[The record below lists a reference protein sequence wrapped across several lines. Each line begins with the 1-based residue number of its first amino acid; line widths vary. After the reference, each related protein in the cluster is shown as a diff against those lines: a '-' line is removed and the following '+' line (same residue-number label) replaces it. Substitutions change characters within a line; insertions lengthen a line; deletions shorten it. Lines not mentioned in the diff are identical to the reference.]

1 MPITTIGS
9 SMNNTNGNQSSIVP
23 FYYTSEYLFIGDFP
37 MVMSGLIESL
47 KIGATQTNSGEFS
60 KAILTYLDALKMDE
74 NNATAWFC
82 LGVLYSKT
90 GSVKDAVEAFMKCD
104 ENYPD
109 HPPTLA
115 NLAYLLVESEP
126 ERASDFAKRALPHL
140 EQDENLHNIASMYKP
155 EETPELVFIESEP
168 ILEES
173 VDQNLDTGIS
183 PITGESSRQEEARAL
198 SSSGDHSTAVSIWKD
213 LLEQTPD
220 SPEVWRGLGE
230 ALSSAG
236 YEDRAVQCMKR
247 ADQIESD
254 SIVEPELEISTDN
267 QDVVDDDELLLIAAD
282 EVRSI
287 PVVEERG
294 SLDDS
299 LGWYNMGINL
309 LNEGKNDEALS
320 SFEKA
325 IGGCPS
331 SEVELRVK
339 AQNGRGNAL
348 YNEGR
353 YPESIIAYHTAIGL
367 DPKSVSGRTLFNMGS
382 SYAAVEMFDDAIKCF
397 SQSLERGL
405 DESEAELCEKQISRC
420 RVLAREQAKRQA
432 RGIR

>member
-1 MPITTIGS
+1 MAISLQLYLSTILQ
-9 SMNNTNGNQSSIVP
+9 NTYSLVI
-23 FYYTSEYLFIGDFP
+23 FP
-37 MVMSGLIESL
+37 MVMSGLIETL
-47 KIGATQTNSGEFS
+47 KLGATLTNSGDYS
-60 KAILTYLDALKMDE
+60 TAILTYLDALRMDE

-90 GSVKDAVEAFMKCD
+90 GSSKDAVEAFEKCD
-104 ENYPD
+104 EKYPD

-115 NLAYLLVESEP
+115 NLAYLLEESEP
-126 ERASDFAKRALPHL
+126 ERASNFAKRALPHL
-140 EQDENLHNIASMYKP
+140 EQDEKLNNIASISRP
-155 EETPELVFIESEP
+155 EETQELVFIESQP
-168 ILEES
+168 INEDPA
-173 VDQNLDTGIS
+173 DQILDMGIS
-183 PITGESSRQEEARAL
+183 PDSVESRRQEEARAL

-254 SIVEPELEISTDN
+254 TNEQSEPEISTGIHD
-267 QDVVDDDELLLIAAD
+267 DVDDDELLLIAAD
-282 EVRSI
+282 EVRSA

-309 LNEGKNDEALS
+309 LNDGKNDEALS

-353 YPESIIAYHTAIGL
+353 YPESIVAYHTAIGL
-367 DPKSVSGRTLFNMGS
+367 DPKAVSGRTLFNMGS

>member
-1 MPITTIGS
+1 MAISLQLYLSTILQ
-9 SMNNTNGNQSSIVP
+9 NTYSLVI
-23 FYYTSEYLFIGDFP
+23 FP
-37 MVMSGLIESL
+37 MVMSGLIETL
-47 KIGATQTNSGEFS
+47 KLGATLTNSGDYS
-60 KAILTYLDALKMDE
+60 TAILTYLDALRMDE

-90 GSVKDAVEAFMKCD
+90 GSSKDAVEAFEKSD
-104 ENYPD
+104 EKYPD

-115 NLAYLLVESEP
+115 NLAYLLEESEP
-126 ERASDFAKRALPHL
+126 ERASNFAKRALPHL
-140 EQDENLHNIASMYKP
+140 EQDEKLNNIASISKP
-155 EETPELVFIESEP
+155 EETQELVFIESQP
-168 ILEES
+168 INEDPA
-173 VDQNLDTGIS
+173 DQILDMGIS
-183 PITGESSRQEEARAL
+183 PDSVESSRQEEARAL

-254 SIVEPELEISTDN
+254 TNEQSEPEISTGIHD
-267 QDVVDDDELLLIAAD
+267 DVDDDELLLIAAD
-282 EVRSI
+282 EVRSA
-287 PVVEERG
+287 PAVEERG

-353 YPESIIAYHTAIGL
+353 YPESIVAYHTAIGL
-367 DPKSVSGRTLFNMGS
+367 DPKAVSGRTLFNMGS

>member
-1 MPITTIGS
+1 MAISLQLYLSTIVQ
-9 SMNNTNGNQSSIVP
+9 NTYSLVIS
-23 FYYTSEYLFIGDFP
+23 P

-140 EQDENLHNIASMYKP
+140 EQDENLHNIASMSKP

-183 PITGESSRQEEARAL
+183 PVSGKSSKQEEARAL

-220 SPEVWRGLGE
+220 SPEIWRGLGE

-236 YEDRAVQCMKR
+236 YEDRAVQCKKR
-247 ADQIESD
+247 ADKIESD
-254 SIVEPELEISTDN
+254 SIVQSEPEISTDN
-267 QDVVDDDELLLIAAD
+267 QDDVDDDDLLLIAAD
-282 EVRSI
+282 EVRSV

>member
-1 MPITTIGS
+1 
-9 SMNNTNGNQSSIVP
+9 
-23 FYYTSEYLFIGDFP
+23 

-140 EQDENLHNIASMYKP
+140 EQDENLHNIASMSKP

-183 PITGESSRQEEARAL
+183 PVFGESSRQEEARAL

-254 SIVEPELEISTDN
+254 SIVEPELEINTDN
-267 QDVVDDDELLLIAAD
+267 QDVVDDDDLLLIAAD

-405 DESEAELCEKQISRC
+405 DESEAELCQKQISRC

>member
-1 MPITTIGS
+1 
-9 SMNNTNGNQSSIVP
+9 
-23 FYYTSEYLFIGDFP
+23 
-37 MVMSGLIESL
+37 MSALIEFL
-47 KIGATQTNSGEFS
+47 ELGANQTNSGDYS
-60 KAILTYLDALKMDE
+60 TAILTYLDALSMDE
-74 NNATAWFC
+74 NNATALFC

-90 GSVKDAVEAFMKCD
+90 GSLKDAIEAFEKCD
-104 ENYPD
+104 EKYPD

-115 NLAYLLVESEP
+115 NLAYLLAENEP
-126 ERASDFAKRALPHL
+126 DRASDFARRALPHL
-140 EQDENLHNIASMYKP
+140 EQDEKLHKIASVSKP
-155 EETPELVFIESEP
+155 EESQELVFIESKP
-168 ILEES
+168 ILEDP
-173 VDQNLDTGIS
+173 VDQIQDFGNPPVS
-183 PITGESSRQEEARAL
+183 EESSRQEEARSL

-230 ALSSAG
+230 ALMSAG

-247 ADQIESD
+247 ADKIESD
-254 SIVEPELEISTDN
+254 SNIQSEPEKTPVTND
-267 QDVVDDDELLLIAAD
+267 DVDDDELFLIAAD
-282 EVRSI
+282 EVRSV
-287 PVVEERG
+287 PVAEERG
-294 SLDDS
+294 SIEDS
-299 LGWYNMGINL
+299 MGWYNMGIKL

-331 SEVELRVK
+331 NEVELRVK

-353 YPESIIAYHTAIGL
+353 YPESIVAYHAAIGL

-405 DESEAELCEKQISRC
+405 NESEAELCEKQISRW

>member
-1 MPITTIGS
+1 MAISLQLYLSTILQ
-9 SMNNTNGNQSSIVP
+9 NTYSLVI
-23 FYYTSEYLFIGDFP
+23 YP
-37 MVMSGLIESL
+37 MVMSELIECL
-47 KIGATQTNSGEFS
+47 KIGATQTNSGDFS

-90 GSVKDAVEAFMKCD
+90 GSVKDAVEAFEKCD

-126 ERASDFAKRALPHL
+126 ERASDFAKRALPYL
-140 EQDENLHNIASMYKP
+140 EQDENLHNIASISKP
-155 EETPELVFIESEP
+155 EETQELIFIESEP
-168 ILEES
+168 IIEDP
-173 VDQNLDTGIS
+173 VDQILDTGIS
-183 PITGESSRQEEARAL
+183 PVSDESSRQEEARAL

-247 ADQIESD
+247 AGQIESD
-254 SIVEPELEISTDN
+254 KIVQSEPEISLDN
-267 QDVVDDDELLLIAAD
+267 QDDVDDDDLLLIAAD
-282 EVRSI
+282 EVRSV

-294 SLDDS
+294 NLDDS

-353 YPESIIAYHTAIGL
+353 YPESIVAYHTAIGL

-405 DESEAELCEKQISRC
+405 DKSEAELCEKQISRC

-432 RGIR
+432 RGVR

>member
-1 MPITTIGS
+1 MAISLQLYLSTILQ
-9 SMNNTNGNQSSIVP
+9 NTYSLVI
-23 FYYTSEYLFIGDFP
+23 FP
-37 MVMSGLIESL
+37 MVMSGLIETL
-47 KIGATQTNSGEFS
+47 KLGATLTNSGDYS
-60 KAILTYLDALKMDE
+60 TAILTYLDALRMEE

-90 GSVKDAVEAFMKCD
+90 GSSKDAVEAFEKCD
-104 ENYPD
+104 EKYPD

-115 NLAYLLVESEP
+115 NLAYLLEESEP
-126 ERASDFAKRALPHL
+126 ERASNFAKRALPHL
-140 EQDENLHNIASMYKP
+140 EQDEKLNNIASISKP
-155 EETPELVFIESEP
+155 EETQELVFIESQP
-168 ILEES
+168 INEDPA
-173 VDQNLDTGIS
+173 DQILDMGIS
-183 PITGESSRQEEARAL
+183 PDSVESSRQEEARAL

-254 SIVEPELEISTDN
+254 TNEQSEPEISTGIHD
-267 QDVVDDDELLLIAAD
+267 DVDDDELLLIAAD
-282 EVRSI
+282 EVRSA

-353 YPESIIAYHTAIGL
+353 YPESIVAYHTAIGL

>member
-1 MPITTIGS
+1 MAISLQLYLSTILQ
-9 SMNNTNGNQSSIVP
+9 NTYSLVI
-23 FYYTSEYLFIGDFP
+23 FP
-37 MVMSGLIESL
+37 MVMSGLIETL
-47 KIGATQTNSGEFS
+47 KLGATLTNSGDYS
-60 KAILTYLDALKMDE
+60 TAILTYLDALRMDE

-90 GSVKDAVEAFMKCD
+90 GSSKDAVEAFEKCD
-104 ENYPD
+104 EKYPD

-115 NLAYLLVESEP
+115 NLAYLLEESEP
-126 ERASDFAKRALPHL
+126 ERASNFAKRALPHL
-140 EQDENLHNIASMYKP
+140 EQDEKLNNIASISKP
-155 EETPELVFIESEP
+155 EETQELVFIESQP
-168 ILEES
+168 INEDPA
-173 VDQNLDTGIS
+173 DQILDMGIS
-183 PITGESSRQEEARAL
+183 PDSVESSRQEEARAL

-254 SIVEPELEISTDN
+254 TNEQSEPEISTGID
-267 QDVVDDDELLLIAAD
+267 DDVDDDELLLIAAD
-282 EVRSI
+282 EVRSA

-353 YPESIIAYHTAIGL
+353 YPESIVAYHTAIGL

-405 DESEAELCEKQISRC
+405 DESETELCEKQISRC

>member
-1 MPITTIGS
+1 MAISLQLYLSTILQ
-9 SMNNTNGNQSSIVP
+9 NTYSLVI
-23 FYYTSEYLFIGDFP
+23 FP
-37 MVMSGLIESL
+37 MVMSGLIETL
-47 KIGATQTNSGEFS
+47 KLGATLTNSGDYS
-60 KAILTYLDALKMDE
+60 TAILTYLDALRMDE

-90 GSVKDAVEAFMKCD
+90 GSSKDAVEAFEKCD
-104 ENYPD
+104 EKYPD

-115 NLAYLLVESEP
+115 NLAYLLEESEP
-126 ERASDFAKRALPHL
+126 ERASNFAKRALPHL
-140 EQDENLHNIASMYKP
+140 EQDEKLNNIASISKP
-155 EETPELVFIESEP
+155 EETQELVFIESQP
-168 ILEES
+168 INEDPA
-173 VDQNLDTGIS
+173 DQILDMGIS
-183 PITGESSRQEEARAL
+183 PDSVESSRQEEARAL

-254 SIVEPELEISTDN
+254 TNEQSEPEISTGIHD
-267 QDVVDDDELLLIAAD
+267 DVDDDELLLIAAD
-282 EVRSI
+282 EVRSA

-331 SEVELRVK
+331 SEVALRVK

-353 YPESIIAYHTAIGL
+353 YPESIVAYHTAIGL
-367 DPKSVSGRTLFNMGS
+367 DPKAVSGRTLFNMGS

>member
-1 MPITTIGS
+1 MAISLQLYLSTILQ
-9 SMNNTNGNQSSIVP
+9 NTYSLVI
-23 FYYTSEYLFIGDFP
+23 FP
-37 MVMSGLIESL
+37 MVMSGLIETL
-47 KIGATQTNSGEFS
+47 KLGATLTNSGDYS
-60 KAILTYLDALKMDE
+60 TAILTYLDALRMDE

-90 GSVKDAVEAFMKCD
+90 GSSKDAVEAFEKCD
-104 ENYPD
+104 EKYPD

-115 NLAYLLVESEP
+115 NLAYLLEESEP
-126 ERASDFAKRALPHL
+126 ERASNFAKRALPHL
-140 EQDENLHNIASMYKP
+140 EQDEKLNNIASISKP
-155 EETPELVFIESEP
+155 EETQELVFIESQP
-168 ILEES
+168 INEDPA
-173 VDQNLDTGIS
+173 DQILDMGIS
-183 PITGESSRQEEARAL
+183 PDSVESSRQEEARAL

-213 LLEQTPD
+213 LLEQPPD

-254 SIVEPELEISTDN
+254 TNEQSEPEISTGIHD
-267 QDVVDDDELLLIAAD
+267 DVDDDELLLIAAD
-282 EVRSI
+282 EVRSA

-353 YPESIIAYHTAIGL
+353 YPESIVAYHTAIGL

>member
-1 MPITTIGS
+1 MAISLQLYLSTILQ
-9 SMNNTNGNQSSIVP
+9 NTYSLVI
-23 FYYTSEYLFIGDFP
+23 FP
-37 MVMSGLIESL
+37 MVMSGLIETL
-47 KIGATQTNSGEFS
+47 KLGATLTNSGDYS
-60 KAILTYLDALKMDE
+60 TAILTYLDALRMDE

-90 GSVKDAVEAFMKCD
+90 GSSKDAVEAFEKCD
-104 ENYPD
+104 EKYPD

-115 NLAYLLVESEP
+115 NLAYLLEESEP
-126 ERASDFAKRALPHL
+126 ERASNFAKRALPHL
-140 EQDENLHNIASMYKP
+140 EQDEKLNNIASISKP
-155 EETPELVFIESEP
+155 EETQELVFIESQP
-168 ILEES
+168 INEDPA
-173 VDQNLDTGIS
+173 DQILDIGIS
-183 PITGESSRQEEARAL
+183 PDSVESSRQEEARAL

-254 SIVEPELEISTDN
+254 TNEQSEPEISTGIHD
-267 QDVVDDDELLLIAAD
+267 DVDDDELLLIAAD
-282 EVRSI
+282 EVRSA

-309 LNEGKNDEALS
+309 LNDGKNDEALS

-353 YPESIIAYHTAIGL
+353 YPESIVAYHTAIGL
-367 DPKSVSGRTLFNMGS
+367 DPKAVSGRTLFNMGS

>member
-1 MPITTIGS
+1 MAISLQLYLSTILQ
-9 SMNNTNGNQSSIVP
+9 NTYSLVI
-23 FYYTSEYLFIGDFP
+23 FP
-37 MVMSGLIESL
+37 MVMSGLIETL
-47 KIGATQTNSGEFS
+47 KLGATLTNSGDYS
-60 KAILTYLDALKMDE
+60 TAILTYLDALRMDE

-90 GSVKDAVEAFMKCD
+90 GSSKDAVEAFEKCD
-104 ENYPD
+104 EKYPD

-115 NLAYLLVESEP
+115 NLAYLLEESEP
-126 ERASDFAKRALPHL
+126 ERASNFAKRALPHL
-140 EQDENLHNIASMYKP
+140 EQDEKLNNIASISKP
-155 EETPELVFIESEP
+155 EETQELVFIESQP
-168 ILEES
+168 INEDPA
-173 VDQNLDTGIS
+173 DQILDMGIS
-183 PITGESSRQEEARAL
+183 PDSVESSRQEEARAL

-254 SIVEPELEISTDN
+254 TNEQSEPEISTGIHD
-267 QDVVDDDELLLIAAD
+267 DVDDDELLLIAAD
-282 EVRSI
+282 EVRSA
-287 PVVEERG
+287 PLVEERG

-353 YPESIIAYHTAIGL
+353 YPESIVAYHTAIGL

>member
-1 MPITTIGS
+1 MAISLQLYLSTIVQ
-9 SMNNTNGNQSSIVP
+9 NTYSLVIS
-23 FYYTSEYLFIGDFP
+23 P

-140 EQDENLHNIASMYKP
+140 EQDENLHNIASMSKP

-183 PITGESSRQEEARAL
+183 PVSGKSSKQEEARAL

-236 YEDRAVQCMKR
+236 YEDRAVQCKKR
-247 ADQIESD
+247 ADKIESD
-254 SIVEPELEISTDN
+254 SIVQSEPEISTDN
-267 QDVVDDDELLLIAAD
+267 QDDVDDDDLLLIAAD
-282 EVRSI
+282 EVRSV

-294 SLDDS
+294 NLDDS

>member
-1 MPITTIGS
+1 
-9 SMNNTNGNQSSIVP
+9 
-23 FYYTSEYLFIGDFP
+23 
-37 MVMSGLIESL
+37 
-47 KIGATQTNSGEFS
+47 
-60 KAILTYLDALKMDE
+60 
-74 NNATAWFC
+74 
-82 LGVLYSKT
+82 
-90 GSVKDAVEAFMKCD
+90 
-104 ENYPD
+104 
-109 HPPTLA
+109 
-115 NLAYLLVESEP
+115 
-126 ERASDFAKRALPHL
+126 
-140 EQDENLHNIASMYKP
+140 
-155 EETPELVFIESEP
+155 
-168 ILEES
+168 
-173 VDQNLDTGIS
+173 
-183 PITGESSRQEEARAL
+183 
-198 SSSGDHSTAVSIWKD
+198 
-213 LLEQTPD
+213 
-220 SPEVWRGLGE
+220 
-230 ALSSAG
+230 
-236 YEDRAVQCMKR
+236 MKR
-247 ADQIESD
+247 ADKIESD

>member
-1 MPITTIGS
+1 MAISLQLYLSTILQ
-9 SMNNTNGNQSSIVP
+9 NTYSLVIS
-23 FYYTSEYLFIGDFP
+23 P

-140 EQDENLHNIASMYKP
+140 EQDENLHNIASMSKP

-168 ILEES
+168 ILEDQ
-173 VDQNLDTGIS
+173 VDQNLDTVIS
-183 PITGESSRQEEARAL
+183 PVSDKSNREEEARAL

-267 QDVVDDDELLLIAAD
+267 QDVVDDDDLLLIAAD

>member
-1 MPITTIGS
+1 MAISLQLYLSTILQ
-9 SMNNTNGNQSSIVP
+9 NTYSLVI
-23 FYYTSEYLFIGDFP
+23 FP
-37 MVMSGLIESL
+37 AVMSGLIESL
-47 KIGATQTNSGEFS
+47 KLGATQTNSGDYS
-60 KAILTYLDALKMDE
+60 SAIRTYLDALKIDE

-90 GSVKDAVEAFMKCD
+90 GLLKDAVEAFENCD
-104 ENYPD
+104 EKYPD

-140 EQDENLHNIASMYKP
+140 EQDEKLNIIASISRP
-155 EETPELVFIESEP
+155 EETQELVFIESRP
-168 ILEES
+168 INEDS
-173 VDQNLDTGIS
+173 VVQNTDIVIS
-183 PITGESSRQEEARAL
+183 LGSDESSRQEEARAL

-213 LLEQTPD
+213 LLDQNPD

-230 ALSSAG
+230 ALNTAG
-236 YEDRAVQCMKR
+236 YEDRAAQCMKR

-254 SIVEPELEISTDN
+254 TNAQSESDISTDTHG
-267 QDVVDDDELLLIAAD
+267 DVDDDELLLIAAD
-282 EVRSI
+282 EVRLA
-287 PVVEERG
+287 PAVEERG
-294 SLDDS
+294 NLEDS

-309 LNEGKNDEALS
+309 LNEGKNNEALS

-353 YPESIIAYHTAIGL
+353 FPESIVAYHTAIGL

-420 RVLAREQAKRQA
+420 RILAREQAKRQA

>member
-1 MPITTIGS
+1 MAISLQLYLSTILQ
-9 SMNNTNGNQSSIVP
+9 NTYSLVI
-23 FYYTSEYLFIGDFP
+23 FP
-37 MVMSGLIESL
+37 MVMSGLIETL
-47 KIGATQTNSGEFS
+47 KLGATLTNSGDYS
-60 KAILTYLDALKMDE
+60 TAILTYLDALRMDE

-90 GSVKDAVEAFMKCD
+90 GSSKDAVEAFEKCH
-104 ENYPD
+104 EKYPD
-109 HPPTLA
+109 HPQTLA
-115 NLAYLLVESEP
+115 NLAYLLEESEP
-126 ERASDFAKRALPHL
+126 ERASNFAKRALPHL
-140 EQDENLHNIASMYKP
+140 EQDEKLNNIASISKP
-155 EETPELVFIESEP
+155 EETQELVFIESQP
-168 ILEES
+168 INEDPA
-173 VDQNLDTGIS
+173 DQILDMGIS
-183 PITGESSRQEEARAL
+183 PDSVESSRQEEARAL

-254 SIVEPELEISTDN
+254 TNEQSEPEISTGIHD
-267 QDVVDDDELLLIAAD
+267 DVDDDELLLIAAD
-282 EVRSI
+282 EVRSA

-309 LNEGKNDEALS
+309 LNDGKNDEALS

-353 YPESIIAYHTAIGL
+353 YPESIVAYHTAIGL
-367 DPKSVSGRTLFNMGS
+367 DPKAVSGRTLFNMGS

>member
-1 MPITTIGS
+1 MAISLQLYLSTILQ
-9 SMNNTNGNQSSIVP
+9 NTYSLVIS
-23 FYYTSEYLFIGDFP
+23 P

-140 EQDENLHNIASMYKP
+140 EQDENLHNIASMSKP
-155 EETPELVFIESEP
+155 EETPELVFIESQP
-168 ILEES
+168 ILGES

-183 PITGESSRQEEARAL
+183 PVSDKSSRQEEARAL

>member
-1 MPITTIGS
+1 
-9 SMNNTNGNQSSIVP
+9 
-23 FYYTSEYLFIGDFP
+23 

-183 PITGESSRQEEARAL
+183 PVSDESSRQEEARAL

-254 SIVEPELEISTDN
+254 SIVQPEPEISTDN

>member
-1 MPITTIGS
+1 MAISLQLYLSTILQ
-9 SMNNTNGNQSSIVP
+9 NTYSLVIS
-23 FYYTSEYLFIGDFP
+23 P

-115 NLAYLLVESEP
+115 NLAYLLVDSEP

-140 EQDENLHNIASMYKP
+140 EQDENLHNIASMSKP

-173 VDQNLDTGIS
+173 VDQNLDSGIS
-183 PITGESSRQEEARAL
+183 PVSDKSSRQEEARAL

>member
-1 MPITTIGS
+1 MA
-9 SMNNTNGNQSSIVP
+9 
-23 FYYTSEYLFIGDFP
+23 
-37 MVMSGLIESL
+37 MSGLIDAL
-47 KIGATQTNSGEFS
+47 KLGATLTNSGDYP
-60 KAILTYLDALKMDE
+60 KAIQTYLDAIRMDQ

-90 GSVKDAVEAFMKCD
+90 GSLKDAVEAFEKCD
-104 ENYPD
+104 EKYPD

-115 NLAYLLVESEP
+115 NLAYLLVETEP
-126 ERASDFAKRALPHL
+126 DKASDFAKRALPYL
-140 EQDENLHNIASMYKP
+140 EQDEKLNKIASITKP
-155 EETPELVFIESEP
+155 EESKKLVFIESQP
-168 ILEES
+168 IS
-173 VDQNLDTGIS
+173 DVPVDQILDMGID
-183 PITGESSRQEEARAL
+183 PDFDESRRKEEARAL
-198 SSSGDHSTAVSIWKD
+198 SLSGDHSTAVSIWKD

-220 SPEVWRGLGE
+220 SPDVWRGLGE

-236 YEDRAVQCMKR
+236 YEERALQCMKR

-254 SIVEPELEISTDN
+254 TNVKSERKTSTTNHD
-267 QDVVDDDELLLIAAD
+267 DVDDDEMLLIAAD
-282 EVRSI
+282 ELRSA
-287 PVVEERG
+287 PVAEERG
-294 SLDDS
+294 SLNDS

-325 IGGCPS
+325 IGGCPP

-353 YPESIIAYHTAIGL
+353 YPESIVAYHTAIGL
-367 DPKSVSGRTLFNMGS
+367 DPTSVSGRTLFNMGS
-382 SYAAVEMFDDAIKCF
+382 SYAAVEMFEDAIKCF

>member
-1 MPITTIGS
+1 MAISLQLYLSTILQ
-9 SMNNTNGNQSSIVP
+9 NTYSLVIS
-23 FYYTSEYLFIGDFP
+23 P

-140 EQDENLHNIASMYKP
+140 EQDENLHNIASMSKS

-168 ILEES
+168 ILEDP

-183 PITGESSRQEEARAL
+183 PVSDKSSKQEEARSL

-267 QDVVDDDELLLIAAD
+267 QDVVDDDDLLLIAAD

>member
-1 MPITTIGS
+1 MAISLQLYLSTILQ
-9 SMNNTNGNQSSIVP
+9 NTYSLVI
-23 FYYTSEYLFIGDFP
+23 FP
-37 MVMSGLIESL
+37 MVMSGLIETL
-47 KIGATQTNSGEFS
+47 KLGATLTNSGDYS
-60 KAILTYLDALKMDE
+60 TAILTYLDALRMDE

-90 GSVKDAVEAFMKCD
+90 GSSKDAVEAFEKCN
-104 ENYPD
+104 EKYPD

-115 NLAYLLVESEP
+115 NLAYLLEESEP
-126 ERASDFAKRALPHL
+126 ERASNFAKRALPHL
-140 EQDENLHNIASMYKP
+140 EQDEKLNNIASISKP
-155 EETPELVFIESEP
+155 EETQELVFIESQP
-168 ILEES
+168 INEDPA
-173 VDQNLDTGIS
+173 DQILDMGIS
-183 PITGESSRQEEARAL
+183 PDSVESSRQEEARAL

-254 SIVEPELEISTDN
+254 TNEQSEPEISTGIHD
-267 QDVVDDDELLLIAAD
+267 DVDDDELLLIAAD
-282 EVRSI
+282 EVRSA

-353 YPESIIAYHTAIGL
+353 YPESIVAYHTAIGL

>member
-1 MPITTIGS
+1 MAISLQLYLSTIFQ
-9 SMNNTNGNQSSIVP
+9 NTYSLVIS
-23 FYYTSEYLFIGDFP
+23 P

-90 GSVKDAVEAFMKCD
+90 GSLKDAVEAFMKCD

-140 EQDENLHNIASMYKP
+140 EQDENLHNIASMSKP

-183 PITGESSRQEEARAL
+183 PVSNKSSRQEEARTL

-282 EVRSI
+282 GVRSI

>member
-1 MPITTIGS
+1 MAISLQLYLSTIVQ
-9 SMNNTNGNQSSIVP
+9 NTYSLVIS
-23 FYYTSEYLFIGDFP
+23 P

-183 PITGESSRQEEARAL
+183 PVSGESSRQEEARAL

>member
-1 MPITTIGS
+1 
-9 SMNNTNGNQSSIVP
+9 
-23 FYYTSEYLFIGDFP
+23 
-37 MVMSGLIESL
+37 MSGLIESL

-60 KAILTYLDALKMDE
+60 KAILTYLDVLKMDE

-140 EQDENLHNIASMYKP
+140 EQDKNLHNIASMSKP

-183 PITGESSRQEEARAL
+183 PVSDKSSKQEEARAL

-282 EVRSI
+282 QVRSI

-309 LNEGKNDEALS
+309 LNEGKNNEALS

>member
-1 MPITTIGS
+1 MAISLQLYLSTILQ
-9 SMNNTNGNQSSIVP
+9 NTYSLVI
-23 FYYTSEYLFIGDFP
+23 FP
-37 MVMSGLIESL
+37 MVMSGLIETL
-47 KIGATQTNSGEFS
+47 KLGATLTNSGDYS
-60 KAILTYLDALKMDE
+60 TAILTYLDALRMDE

-90 GSVKDAVEAFMKCD
+90 GSSKDAVEAFEKCD
-104 ENYPD
+104 EKYPD

-115 NLAYLLVESEP
+115 NLAYLLEESEP
-126 ERASDFAKRALPHL
+126 ERASNFAKRALPHL
-140 EQDENLHNIASMYKP
+140 EQDEKLNNIASISKP
-155 EETPELVFIESEP
+155 EETQELVFIESQP
-168 ILEES
+168 INEDPA
-173 VDQNLDTGIS
+173 DQILDMGIS
-183 PITGESSRQEEARAL
+183 PDSVESSRQEEARAL

-254 SIVEPELEISTDN
+254 TNEQSEPEISTGIHD
-267 QDVVDDDELLLIAAD
+267 DVDDDELLLIAAD
-282 EVRSI
+282 EVRSA

-320 SFEKA
+320 CFEKA

-353 YPESIIAYHTAIGL
+353 YPESIVAYHTAIGL

>member
-1 MPITTIGS
+1 MAISLQLYLSTILQ
-9 SMNNTNGNQSSIVP
+9 NTYSLVI
-23 FYYTSEYLFIGDFP
+23 FP
-37 MVMSGLIESL
+37 MVMSGLIETL
-47 KIGATQTNSGEFS
+47 KLGATLTNSGDYS
-60 KAILTYLDALKMDE
+60 TAILTYLDALRMDE

-90 GSVKDAVEAFMKCD
+90 GSSKDAVEAFEKCD
-104 ENYPD
+104 EKYPD

-115 NLAYLLVESEP
+115 NLAYLLEESEP
-126 ERASDFAKRALPHL
+126 ERASNFAKRALPHL
-140 EQDENLHNIASMYKP
+140 EQDEKLNNIASISKP
-155 EETPELVFIESEP
+155 EETQELVFIESQP
-168 ILEES
+168 INEDPA
-173 VDQNLDTGIS
+173 DQILDMGIS
-183 PITGESSRQEEARAL
+183 PDSVESSRQEEARAL

-254 SIVEPELEISTDN
+254 TNEQSDTEISTGIHD
-267 QDVVDDDELLLIAAD
+267 DVDDDELLLIAAD
-282 EVRSI
+282 EVRSA

-309 LNEGKNDEALS
+309 LNDGKNDEALS

-353 YPESIIAYHTAIGL
+353 YPESIVAYHTAIGL

>member
-1 MPITTIGS
+1 
-9 SMNNTNGNQSSIVP
+9 
-23 FYYTSEYLFIGDFP
+23 

-183 PITGESSRQEEARAL
+183 PVSGESSRQEEARAL

-267 QDVVDDDELLLIAAD
+267 QDVVDDDDLLLIAAD
-282 EVRSI
+282 EVRSV

>member
-1 MPITTIGS
+1 MAISLQLYLSTILQ
-9 SMNNTNGNQSSIVP
+9 NTYSLVI
-23 FYYTSEYLFIGDFP
+23 YP
-37 MVMSGLIESL
+37 MVMSGLIECL
-47 KIGATQTNSGEFS
+47 KTGATQTNSGDFS

-90 GSVKDAVEAFMKCD
+90 GSVKDAVEAFEKCD

-126 ERASDFAKRALPHL
+126 DRASDFARRALPYL
-140 EQDENLHNIASMYKP
+140 EQDENLHNIASISKP
-155 EETPELVFIESEP
+155 EETQELIFIESEP
-168 ILEES
+168 IIEDP
-173 VDQNLDTGIS
+173 VDQILDTGIS
-183 PITGESSRQEEARAL
+183 PVSDGSSRQEEARAL
-198 SSSGDHSTAVSIWKD
+198 SSSGDHSAAVSIWKD

-254 SIVEPELEISTDN
+254 SIVQSEPEISTDN
-267 QDVVDDDELLLIAAD
+267 QDDVDDDDLLLIAAD
-282 EVRSI
+282 EVRSV

-294 SLDDS
+294 NLDDS

-353 YPESIIAYHTAIGL
+353 YPESIVAYHTAIGL

-405 DESEAELCEKQISRC
+405 DKSEAELCEKQISRC

-432 RGIR
+432 RGVR

>member
-1 MPITTIGS
+1 MAISLQLYLP
-9 SMNNTNGNQSSIVP
+9 NKLQNTYSVVI
-23 FYYTSEYLFIGDFP
+23 FP
-37 MVMSGLIESL
+37 VVMSGLIETL
-47 KIGATQTNSGEFS
+47 KLGATLTNSGDYS
-60 KAILTYLDALKMDE
+60 TAILTYLDALRMDE

-90 GSVKDAVEAFMKCD
+90 GSSKDAVEAFEKCD
-104 ENYPD
+104 EEYPD

-115 NLAYLLVESEP
+115 NLAYLLEESEP
-126 ERASDFAKRALPHL
+126 ERASNFAKRALPHL
-140 EQDENLHNIASMYKP
+140 EQDEKLNNIASISKP
-155 EETPELVFIESEP
+155 EETQELVFIESQP
-168 ILEES
+168 INEDPA
-173 VDQNLDTGIS
+173 DQILDMGIS
-183 PITGESSRQEEARAL
+183 SDSVKPSRQEEARAL

-254 SIVEPELEISTDN
+254 TNEQSEPEISTGIHD
-267 QDVVDDDELLLIAAD
+267 DVDGDELLLIAAD
-282 EVRSI
+282 EVRSA

-353 YPESIIAYHTAIGL
+353 YPESIVAYHTAIGL

>member
-1 MPITTIGS
+1 
-9 SMNNTNGNQSSIVP
+9 
-23 FYYTSEYLFIGDFP
+23 
-37 MVMSGLIESL
+37 MSGLIESL

-140 EQDENLHNIASMYKP
+140 EQDENLHNIASMSKP

-168 ILEES
+168 IPEDP
-173 VDQNLDTGIS
+173 VDQNPDTGIPPVS
-183 PITGESSRQEEARAL
+183 NKSSKQEEARAL

-267 QDVVDDDELLLIAAD
+267 QDVVDDDDLLLIAAD

>member
-1 MPITTIGS
+1 MAISLQLYLSTILQ
-9 SMNNTNGNQSSIVP
+9 NTYSLVIS
-23 FYYTSEYLFIGDFP
+23 P

-140 EQDENLHNIASMYKP
+140 EQDENLHNIASMSKP

-183 PITGESSRQEEARAL
+183 PVIGESSRQEEARAL

-254 SIVEPELEISTDN
+254 SIVEPELEINTDN
-267 QDVVDDDELLLIAAD
+267 QDVVDDDDLLLIAAD

>member
-1 MPITTIGS
+1 MAISLQLYLSTILQ
-9 SMNNTNGNQSSIVP
+9 NTYSLVI
-23 FYYTSEYLFIGDFP
+23 FP
-37 MVMSGLIESL
+37 MVMSGLIETL
-47 KIGATQTNSGEFS
+47 KLGATLTNSGDYS
-60 KAILTYLDALKMDE
+60 TAILTYLDALRMDE

-90 GSVKDAVEAFMKCD
+90 GSSKDAVEAFEKCD
-104 ENYPD
+104 EKYPD

-115 NLAYLLVESEP
+115 NLAYLLEESEP
-126 ERASDFAKRALPHL
+126 ERASNFAKRALPHL
-140 EQDENLHNIASMYKP
+140 EQDEKLNNIASISKP
-155 EETPELVFIESEP
+155 EETQELVFIESQP
-168 ILEES
+168 INEDPA
-173 VDQNLDTGIS
+173 DQILDMGIS
-183 PITGESSRQEEARAL
+183 PDSVESSRQEEARAL

-254 SIVEPELEISTDN
+254 TNEQSEPEISTGIHD
-267 QDVVDDDELLLIAAD
+267 DVDDDELLLIAAD
-282 EVRSI
+282 EVRSA

-309 LNEGKNDEALS
+309 LNDGKNDEALS

-353 YPESIIAYHTAIGL
+353 YPESIVAYHTAIGL